1 MRSPKLCGD
10 PIELDRER
18 MHEYA
23 QAQRVDY
30 AVSDGITTLWVDHLS
45 RTRTGSEARH
55 AKAPALDLGF

>member
-30 AVSDGITTLWVDHLS
+30 AVSDGITTLWVDHL
-45 RTRTGSEARH
+45 TRTPHRI
-55 AKAPALDLGF
+55 